1 MLAGDNGLLNKTSD
15 SELKNRIG
23 LYKEELALS
32 ITADQIDNKGNR
44 NNRKVCWN
52 IRTKLKR
59 CYYN

>member
-44 NNRKVCWN
+44 NKEF
-52 IRTKLKR
+52 KDL
-59 CYYN
+59 